1 MDTRAHKRAG
11 AAGPPTS
18 EGITMPEQEAP
29 DKLIIHRPA
38 RVHLSPEETR
48 ARMETFDTEREE
60 AFVAA
65 VREDAD

>member
-1 MDTRAHKRAG
+1 MATPAKKPARTTRKRRPVVG
-11 AAGPPTS
+11 A
-18 EGITMPEQEAP
+18 IPEKEAP

-38 RVHLSPEETR
+38 RVQLSPEETR
-48 ARMETFDTEREE
+48 ARMEAFASEREE